1 METPRMSRRQLLA
14 VALVG
19 ITVALPAAAQFQKPE
34 DAIKYRQSVFT
45 VMANHFGR
53 IGAMAQGRVPFD
65 AKAAAE
71 NAVIVSDM
79 AKLPWAAFVEGS
91 DKGAPIRAKPEV
103 WKDNAKFKGA
113 AEKLVAEVAKL
124 DAAAKSGNFDAVKAA
139 AGAVG
144 GACKNCHDDFRL
156 DKYTTN

>member
-1 METPRMSRRQLLA
+1 MKRLLLA
-14 VALVG
+14 AATVAGLA
-19 ITVALPAAAQFQKPE
+19 TALPAAAQWQKPE

-79 AKLPWAAFVEGS
+79 AKLPWAAFGTGT
-91 DKGAPIRAKPEV
+91 DKGMPNRAKAEV
-103 WKDNAKFKGA
+103 WSDGAKFKA
-113 AEKLVAEVAKL
+113 AADKMVAEVAKL
-124 DAAAKSGNFDAVKAA
+124 DAAAKSGNLDQLKAA

-144 GACKNCHDDFRL
+144 SSCKACHDDFRAE
-156 DKYTTN
+156 KYSN